1 MSIHHINN
9 VCKYFTI
16 WNLLFEVMEWKNGA
30 IYTTFSPLYSKK
42 INGNDGKVTQGV
54 SWSLLIYIYI
64 YIYIT
69 FYHFWYT
76 YCQVTRYL
84 CLKRN

>member
-64 YIYIT
+64 YIYHLLSFLIHILSSHKI
-69 FYHFWYT
+69 FMS
-76 YCQVTRYL
+76 
-84 CLKRN
+84 